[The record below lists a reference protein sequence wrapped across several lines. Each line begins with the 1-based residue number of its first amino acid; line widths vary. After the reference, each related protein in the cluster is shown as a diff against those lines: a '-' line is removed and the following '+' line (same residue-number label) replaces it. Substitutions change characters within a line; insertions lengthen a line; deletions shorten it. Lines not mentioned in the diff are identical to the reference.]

1 LYDAST
7 LVNLCENRS
16 SFTTASGEAV
26 GAAHPDV
33 GGLGAHWST
42 RTGRPTPRDPGY
54 RGRGLVRLASVES
67 ELVTAI
73 GRLH

>member
-7 LVNLCENRS
+7 LENLCENRS
-16 SFTTASGEAV
+16 SFTMASGEAV
-26 GAAHPDV
+26 GTAYPDI

-42 RTGRPTPRDPGY
+42 RIGRPTPRDPGY
-54 RGRGLVRLASVES
+54 WERGLMRLARVES
-67 ELVTAI
+67 ELVTVI